1 MVQYSITSSP
11 VEIAPKLSS
20 ELVTISKYAFFTQ
33 EYLNRIGLSL
43 PDQIVV
49 SLVPI
54 HVPVL
59 PTQFLLMQYTVQN
72 IDATDIAALDN
83 AFFTVESVKFGPN
96 NILSMDYPFLDI
108 QNIESTSDS
117 LLLMLIQDVS
127 QRICYRIITNHVLKS
142 TIL

>member
-1 MVQYSITSSP
+1 MGSKSLLNRP
-11 VEIAPKLSS
+11 LSS
-20 ELVTISKYAFFTQ
+20 ATNGNVFTA
-33 EYLNRIGLSL
+33 YS
-43 PDQIVV
+43 PF
-49 SLVPI
+49 S
-54 HVPVL
+54 
-59 PTQFLLMQYTVQN
+59 
-72 IDATDIAALDN
+72 ALDN